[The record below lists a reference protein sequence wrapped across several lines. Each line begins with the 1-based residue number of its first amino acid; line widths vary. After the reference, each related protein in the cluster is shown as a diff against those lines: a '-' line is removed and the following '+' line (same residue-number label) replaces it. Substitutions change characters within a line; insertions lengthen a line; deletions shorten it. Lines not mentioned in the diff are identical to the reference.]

1 MIKVKSRRKLQPYNP
16 NLGFIGSV
24 KIDVANYIFSS
35 KRRRAPYQHSK
46 ALVKNLLT
54 REVSVH
60 LKESQNLTKFIRK
73 RDLTFQKSDANGN
86 YKIFTVPC
94 TTTIVPMQKSMFNTI
109 EKAAQSLIVS
119 LRCVIQDIYGAKSIK
134 DSLFVKSLPIEIR
147 QIFIDAIKESPNYFP
162 QLHNANMKKYPI
174 KKD

>member
-1 MIKVKSRRKLQPYNP
+1 MFVTHHATRFITLKSTIKTVTLNLREVSVIKVKSRRKLQPYNP
-16 NLGFIGSV
+16 NLGFIGTV
-24 KIDVANYIFSS
+24 KVDVANYIFSS
-35 KRRRAPYQHSK
+35 KRRRSPYKHSK

-54 REVSVH
+54 RDVSVH

-109 EKAAQSLIVS
+109 EKRRKL
-119 LRCVIQDIYGAKSIK
+119 
-134 DSLFVKSLPIEIR
+134 
-147 QIFIDAIKESPNYFP
+147 
-162 QLHNANMKKYPI
+162 
-174 KKD
+174 